1 MEASVSSFGKANSYI
16 LGANL
21 VWRFCILWVPSI
33 AKALSTGMK
42 VDFEKNY

>member
-1 MEASVSSFGKANSYI
+1 MQASVSSFGKVNSYI

-33 AKALSTGMK
+33 AKALSNIVVMALNN
-42 VDFEKNY
+42 F